1 VKRTLLHAL
10 VLIVCACAP
19 AAAQDAPPPA
29 RDLRGLGVSEGSRVR
44 VTAPAVSPERLV
56 GRVAALT
63 ADSLLL
69 TRGAGARLQIDSRQV
84 QAISVSAGRNRFVW
98 ALKGAGI
105 GFLVGGI
112 LGAQA
117 GGHGDHTGLGAL
129 AGFVAGVVTGTPL
142 GAGIGA
148 AAAPERWTSVRIP
161 PPAS

>member
-10 VLIVCACAP
+10 VLTACACSS
-19 AAAQDAPPPA
+19 AAAQDAPSA

-56 GRVAALT
+56 GRVAGLT

-69 TRGAGARLQIDSRQV
+69 TRGAGARLQIDTRQV
-84 QAISVSAGRNRFVW
+84 QAMSVAAGHNRWGW
-98 ALKGAGI
+98 ALRGAGV

-117 GGHGDHTGLGAL
+117 GGNGDHTGLGAL
-129 AGFVAGVVTGTPL
+129 AGFVAGVITGTPL
-142 GAGIGA
+142 GAGVGA
-148 AAAPERWTSVRIP
+148 LAAPERWTPVRLP